1 MADFIWNLGLFTAL
15 FVWAHLRSTSKTS
28 SLPPGPKP
36 LPVVGNI
43 TDLTAREL
51 WLRASQWAQEY
62 GDIVYLHVFGQGLVF
77 LNSIE
82 VAVDLLEKK
91 GSIYSDKPSLVM
103 AGELCGCENMV
114 AFTRY
119 GDQSRRQRRLMQQ
132 ALGVNSIQTY
142 KPLLEIETHELL
154 KRILQEPED
163 YIGNLLRY
171 AGGLTL
177 LTIYGY
183 RVTSKDDKFLT
194 LAEDCVDIL
203 SNRIASGGGIWP
215 VDIFPSLKH
224 LPLWAPGAGFL
235 RNARQWKSKMEE
247 FVDRPYELVKE
258 QLRNGV
264 ATPCFVTMLLEDLQ
278 ERGDKALD
286 AQRDF
291 DIRWTANSM
300 YSASIDTTI
309 TTVSHFLLAMLLHPH
324 VLEKAQHEIDTVVGS
339 GRLPTFSDRP
349 SLPYL
354 ECVMSECLR
363 WGVPV
368 PLSLPH
374 RLMEEDTYKGMYIPK
389 GSLVFANVWNMLHD
403 EQLFPEPNA
412 FRPERYMEPADELTA
427 KRRDPRS
434 YVFGFGRR
442 RCPGVHLIEQ
452 SLWIVMASMLSAF
465 DITKGKDAHGNVVEP
480 EVVFENSV
488 FRTPK
493 TFKVDI
499 RPRSEQALRNIRQA
513 SEGA

>member
-1 MADFIWNLGLFTAL
+1 MGTFLWGFGLFAAL
-15 FVWAHLRSTSKTS
+15 FVWAQLSKAKKS
-28 SLPPGPKP
+28 GMPPGPKP
-36 LPVVGNI
+36 LWGVGNI
-43 TDLTAREL
+43 TDLTAHEL
-51 WLRASQWAQEY
+51 WLRASQWAREY
-62 GDIVYLHVFGQGLVF
+62 GDTVYLHVFGQGLVF

-82 VAVDLLEKK
+82 AATDLLEKK

-119 GDQSRRQRRLMQQ
+119 GDQSRRQRRLMTQ
-132 ALGVNSIQTY
+132 ALGAHSIQTY
-142 KPLLEIETHELL
+142 KPLLVIETHELL
-154 KRILQEPED
+154 KRVVQEPED
-163 YIGNLLRY
+163 YVGNLRRY

-183 RVTSKDDKFLT
+183 RVTSKDDKFLA
-194 LAEDCVDIL
+194 LADDCVDIL

-215 VDIFPSLKH
+215 VDIFPILKR
-224 LPLWAPGAGFL
+224 LPQWAPGAGFL
-235 RNARQWKSKMEE
+235 RRAKEWKAKMEE
-247 FVDRPYELVKE
+247 FVDEPYLLVKE
-258 QLRNGV
+258 QLRRGV
-264 ATPCFVTMLLEDLQ
+264 ATPCFVTMLLEDVQ
-278 ERGDKALD
+278 ERGDKALE
-286 AQRDF
+286 AQMDF

-309 TTVSHFLLAMLLHPH
+309 TTVSHFLLAMLLHPE
-324 VLEKAQHEIDTVVGS
+324 VLEKVQHEIDTVVGS
-339 GRLPTFSDRP
+339 ERLPTFSDRP

-374 RLMEEDTYKGMYIPK
+374 RLMEDDTYKGMYIPK

-403 EQLFPEPNA
+403 EALFPDANA
-412 FRPERYMEPADELTA
+412 FRPERYMEPADELTT
-427 KRRDPRS
+427 KRRDPRN

-442 RCPGVHLIEQ
+442 RCPGSHLIEQ

-465 DITKGKDAHGNVVEP
+465 DIGKAKDAHGNVIEP
-480 EVVFENSV
+480 VVAFNNSV
-488 FRTPK
+488 FRTPD
-493 TFKVDI
+493 TFKVDL
-499 RPRSEQALRNIRQA
+499 RPRSEQALRNVRQA
-513 SEGA
+513 SEAA